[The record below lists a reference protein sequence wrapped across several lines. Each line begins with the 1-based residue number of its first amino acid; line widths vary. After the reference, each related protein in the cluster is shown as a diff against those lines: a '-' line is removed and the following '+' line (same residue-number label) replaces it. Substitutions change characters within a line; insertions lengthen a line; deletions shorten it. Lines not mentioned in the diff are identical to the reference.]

1 MRVRRTLAIVAIAFS
16 VSAAPV
22 MGQEMD
28 TLVLVPDGPSG
39 GAVVAGCYRAD
50 RDLYGPFRLT
60 MCLRRNGTY
69 MVRGGGIR
77 CDGQLTW
84 RASGRDITINLQ
96 RTSCNRGQAW
106 ARARVECRGSGW
118 IRGILDQI
126 FGRNQRVLV
135 PDTPAIRRL
144 SCTYFPTVRGE
155 RNERFNASRV

>member
-1 MRVRRTLAIVAIAFS
+1 MRVGWITTIGLVLVLS
-16 VSAAPV
+16 VSAPLMA
-22 MGQEMD
+22 QDID

-39 GAVVAGCYRAD
+39 GALVSGCYRAD

-96 RTSCNRGQAW
+96 RQSCNGGQAW
-106 ARARVECRGSGW
+106 ARARVECRGSGLL
-118 IRGILDQI
+118 RGILDQI
-126 FGRNQRVLV
+126 FGRNQRVVV
-135 PDTPAIRRL
+135 PDTPAVRRL
-144 SCTYFPTVRGE
+144 TCTYFPTVRGE
-155 RNERFNASRV
+155 RNERFNANRT